1 MNPLIDGSW
10 GDARRMA
17 FAAGT
22 PMPTE
27 KVPLSKSLG
36 RTLARN
42 IDALIDLP
50 PDTTSAMDGFAVAGT
65 GPWEVLGEVSRS
77 DSNESELEDG
87 TALRISTGGVVPKNT
102 FAIIRWEQAEIAENH
117 LTGVAVPD
125 RDIRPAGLE
134 CAKGERI
141 AQIGT
146 VLTPGLMGL
155 LAASGFDELVVFK
168 RPKVVVLLTGDE
180 IIRQG
185 LPRTG
190 FVRDSIGT
198 MLPGWLEKLGCE
210 LVDTRYIT
218 DSQSELSRALL
229 GEALAAEHEEIDLII
244 TTGGTARGVHD
255 HLHGALAEISAE
267 VLIDGV
273 ATRPG
278 HPMILAKRNALGI
291 LGLPGNPHSAIAALM
306 TLGDSIIAA
315 MLGRDWGQ
323 MEALERVKSR
333 EALRAPDDSTR
344 LVLGRVTGGT
354 FVMGDHLGSGM
365 LRGLA
370 FATGFAVVPPGG
382 IPAGDEVGWLALP

>member
-10 GDARRMA
+10 GDARRIA
-17 FAAGT
+17 FAVGT
-22 PMPTE
+22 PMSAE

-50 PDTTSAMDGFAVAGT
+50 PDTTSAMDGYAVAGT
-65 GPWEVLGEVSRS
+65 GPWEVVGEVSRS
-77 DSNESELEDG
+77 TPDTTGLRDG

-102 FAIIRWEQAEIAENH
+102 FAIIRWEQAEIAGNQ
-117 LTGVAVPD
+117 LTGLAIPD

-134 CAKGERI
+134 CAQGERI

-146 VLTPGLMGL
+146 VVTPGLMGL
-155 LAASGFDELVVFK
+155 LAASGFDELVVFR
-168 RPKVVVLLTGDE
+168 RPKVAVVLTGDE

-185 LPRTG
+185 LPKTG

-210 LVDTRYIT
+210 LVETRYIT
-218 DSQSELSRALL
+218 DSQGELARALL
-229 GEALAAEHEEIDLII
+229 SVAQSAELEQIDLII

-267 VLIDGV
+267 VHIDGV

-278 HPMILAKRNALGI
+278 HPMILAKRKALGI

-306 TLGDSIIAA
+306 TLGGSMIAA
-315 MLGRDWGQ
+315 MLGRDWSQ
-323 MEALERVKSR
+323 IEPLERVRSR

-344 LVLGRVTGGT
+344 LILGTLTGGT

-382 IPAGDEVGWLALP
+382 IEAGEAVGWLALP